1 MSYKISWK
9 GCMSGRTEVVTAL
22 IHANASLNIHDN
34 ENRTALILGIVYLKH
49 G

>member
-1 MSYKISWK
+1 MSNNISSKW
-9 GCMSGRTEVVTAL
+9 CMSGRTEVVTAL